1 MTSNGVLDGKVL
13 LVTGGGHGI
22 GREIALLAASEGAS
36 VVVNDLGGNPRG
48 EGRDTSAADA
58 VAAQIRE
65 KGGKAVA
72 NSGDVSSFEAA
83 KAMVHQAVESFGKID
98 AIASIAGI
106 SRDAAFHK
114 MTEQDFDLVVSVNL
128 KGSFNVARAAADFF
142 RPQMSGAMLH
152 TTSTAGLIGYRGMA
166 NYAAAKMG
174 IVGLSRAISLD
185 MARFNVRSNC
195 MAPHAWSRMSAQMVA
210 RTPEEARRVE
220 RQKAMSA
227 DKVAP
232 LAVYLLSDL
241 ASGITGQVFGVR
253 QNELYLYNQPRQARS
268 VHRDGGWSPQ
278 SIHEHAVPAMRQYFT
293 GPEDSS
299 QLIGWDPI

>member
-1 MTSNGVLDGKVL
+1 MSNGGVLDGKVV
-13 LVTGGGHGI
+13 LVTGAGHGI
-22 GREIALLAASEGAS
+22 GREIALLAAKEGAH
-36 VVVNDLGGNPRG
+36 VVVNDLGSTPRG
-48 EGRDTSAADA
+48 EGKDVSAADE
-58 VAAQIRE
+58 VVRLIGETGGTAA
-65 KGGKAVA
+65 A
-72 NSGDVSSFEAA
+72 NAGDVSRSEDA
-83 KAMVHQAVESFGKID
+83 KAMVKQTVDTFGRID

-114 MTEQDFDLVVSVNL
+114 MTEEDFDRVVQVNL
-128 KGSFNVARAAADFF
+128 KGTFNVARAAADFF

-174 IVGLSRAISLD
+174 IVGLSRTIALD

-195 MAPHAWSRMSAQMVA
+195 LAPHAWSRLAEMMVA
-210 RTPEEARRVE
+210 RTPEEQRRVD

-241 ASGITGQVFGVR
+241 ASTITGQVFGVR
-253 QNELYLYNQPRQARS
+253 QNELYLYNQPRQVRS

-278 SIHEHAVPAMRQYFT
+278 DIHDHAMPAMRQFLT
-293 GPEDSS
+293 NLEDSA
-299 QLIGWDPI
+299 QAIGWDPI

>member
-1 MTSNGVLDGKVL
+1 MSSNGVLDGKVM

-22 GREIALLAASEGAS
+22 GREIALLAARDGAS
-36 VVVNDLGGNPRG
+36 VVVNDLGSTPRG
-48 EGRDTSAADA
+48 EGQDTTAADA
-58 VAAQIRE
+58 VVAQIRE
-65 KGGKAVA
+65 TGGKAVA
-72 NSGDVSSFEAA
+72 NGGDVSSFEAA
-83 KAMVHQAVESFGKID
+83 KAMVLQAVDAFGKID

-114 MTEQDFDLVVSVNL
+114 MTEHDFDLVISVNL

-195 MAPHAWSRMSAQMVA
+195 VAPHAWSRMAAQMVA
-210 RTPEEARRVE
+210 RTPEETRRVE

-241 ASGITGQVFGVR
+241 ASDITGQVFGVR

-268 VHRDGGWSPQ
+268 VHRDGGWSAQ
-278 SIHEHAVPAMRQYFT
+278 TIHEHAIPAMRQHFT

-299 QLIGWDPI
+299 QVIGWDPI

>member
-1 MTSNGVLDGKVL
+1 MSSNGMLDGKVL

-22 GREIALLAASEGAS
+22 GREIALLAAREGAS
-36 VVVNDLGGNPRG
+36 VVVNDLGGSPRG

-58 VAAQIRE
+58 VVAQICE

-83 KAMVHQAVESFGKID
+83 RTMVQQAVETFGKID

-174 IVGLSRAISLD
+174 IAGLSRAISLD

-253 QNELYLYNQPRQARS
+253 QNEIYLYNQPRQARS

-278 SIHEHAVPAMRQYFT
+278 SIHEHAIPAMRQYFT

>member
-1 MTSNGVLDGKVL
+1 MDNSGVLDGKVV
-13 LVTGGGHGI
+13 LVTGAGHGI
-22 GREIALLAASEGAS
+22 GRDIALLAAREGAS

-48 EGRDTSAADA
+48 EGRDTTAADA
-58 VAAQIRE
+58 VVALIRDT
-65 KGGKAVA
+65 GGKAVA
-72 NSGDVSSFEAA
+72 NAGDVSRFDDA
-83 KAMVHQAVESFGKID
+83 KAMVQQAVDTFGRID
-98 AIASIAGI
+98 ALASIAGI

-114 MTEQDFDLVVSVNL
+114 MTEHDFDLVVGVNL

-166 NYAAAKMG
+166 NYAAAKAG
-174 IVGLSRAISLD
+174 IAGLSRAISLD

-195 MAPHAWSRMSAQMVA
+195 MAPHAWSRMAQQMVA

-220 RQKAMSA
+220 RQKAMGA

-253 QNELYLYNQPRQARS
+253 QNELYLYNQPRQVRS

-278 SIHEHAVPAMRQYFT
+278 SIHQHAMPAMRQHFT

-299 QLIGWDPI
+299 QVIGWDPI

>member
-1 MTSNGVLDGKVL
+1 MDSNGVLDGKVV
-13 LVTGGGHGI
+13 LVTGAGHGI
-22 GREIALLAASEGAS
+22 GREIALLAAREGAS
-36 VVVNDLGGNPRG
+36 VVVNDLGSTPRG
-48 EGRDTSAADA
+48 EGRDTTAADA
-58 VAAQIRE
+58 VVALIRE
-65 KGGKAVA
+65 TGGKAVA
-72 NSGDVSSFEAA
+72 NAGDVSRFDDA
-83 KAMVHQAVESFGKID
+83 KAMVQQAVDTFGRID
-98 AIASIAGI
+98 ALASIAGI

-114 MTEQDFDLVVSVNL
+114 MTEQDFDLVVGVNL

-174 IVGLSRAISLD
+174 IAGLSRAISLD

-195 MAPHAWSRMSAQMVA
+195 MAPHAWSRMAQQMVA
-210 RTPEEARRVE
+210 RTPEEAQRVE

-227 DKVAP
+227 EKVAP

-278 SIHEHAVPAMRQYFT
+278 SIHQHAMPAMRQYLT

-299 QLIGWDPI
+299 QVIGWDPI

>member
-1 MTSNGVLDGKVL
+1 MTGSGALEGKVV

-22 GREIALLAASEGAS
+22 GREIALLAAKEGAS
-36 VVVNDLGGNPRG
+36 VVVNDLGSNPRG
-48 EGRDTSAADA
+48 DGADA
-58 VAAQIRE
+58 GAAGEVVSLIERD
-65 KGGKAVA
+65 GGTAVA
-72 NSGDVSSFEAA
+72 NGGDVSSFADA
-83 KAMVHQAVESFGKID
+83 RAMVEQAVDTFGRID

-114 MTEQDFDLVVSVNL
+114 MTEHDFDRVIQVNL

-174 IVGLSRAISLD
+174 IVGLSRTIALD

-195 MAPHAWSRMSAQMVA
+195 LAPHAWSRMSAQMVA
-210 RTPEEARRVE
+210 RTPEEQKRVE

-227 DKVAP
+227 DKMAP
-232 LAVYLLSDL
+232 LSVYLLSDL
-241 ASGITGQVFGVR
+241 AAGITGQVFGAR
-253 QNELYLYNQPRQARS
+253 QNELYLYNQPRQVRS
-268 VHRDGGWSPQ
+268 VHREAGWSVQ
-278 SIHEHAVPAMRQYFT
+278 DIHQHAMPAMRQFLT
-293 GPEDSS
+293 ALEDSS
-299 QLIGWDPI
+299 QVIGWDPI

>member
-1 MTSNGVLDGKVL
+1 MNSKGVLDGKVL

-22 GREIALLAASEGAS
+22 GREIALLAAREGAH
-36 VVVNDLGGNPRG
+36 VVVNDLGSTPRG
-48 EGRDTSAADA
+48 EGRDTTAAGA
-58 VAAQIRE
+58 VVALIRQN
-65 KGGKAVA
+65 GGEAVA
-72 NSGDVSSFEAA
+72 NGGDVSSFDDAT
-83 KAMVHQAVESFGKID
+83 AMVKQAVDTFGRID
-98 AIASIAGI
+98 AVASIAGI

-114 MTEQDFDLVVSVNL
+114 MTEQDFDLVVNVNL

-174 IVGLSRAISLD
+174 IAGLSRAISLD

-195 MAPHAWSRMSAQMVA
+195 MAPHAWSRMAAQMVA
-210 RTPEEARRVE
+210 RTPEEAARVE

-241 ASGITGQVFGVR
+241 ASAITGQVFGVR
-253 QNELYLYNQPRQARS
+253 QNEIYLYNQPRQARS
-268 VHRDGGWSPQ
+268 VHREAGWSARG
-278 SIHEHAVPAMRQYFT
+278 IHEHAIPAMRQFFT

-299 QLIGWDPI
+299 QVIGWDPI